1 MKAVLAERFRPIL
14 EAKLAEIDRFLTR
27 QELPEPP
34 ADPGDAIDQ
43 SQNAAATDLAFQSVD
58 LESGIYREVQSA
70 LDRVR
75 EGVFGLC
82 VDCDEPI
89 DEHRLEAVPWTPR
102 CRTCQERL
110 EKQAEA

>member
-27 QELPEPP
+27 QELPEPL

-43 SQNAAATDLAFQSVD
+43 SQNSAASDLAFQSVD

-70 LDRVR
+70 LDRLR
-75 EGVFGLC
+75 EGTFGIC
-82 VDCDEPI
+82 VECEEAI

-102 CRTCQERL
+102 CRACQERL